1 MNLVIVESPAK
12 ARTIEKFLGKDFK
25 VESSFGHVRDLPK
38 GDLGVDVEHN
48 FEPRYIIPTKAK
60 KQVSLLKKLAE
71 KADKIIL
78 ATDEDREGEA
88 IAWHLEQALGLEK
101 SKKEIER
108 IVFHEITAKAIL
120 EALKHPR
127 QLEKNLIDAQQARRV
142 LDRLVGY
149 KLSPLLWKKVSRGL
163 SAGRVQSVAVRLVVE
178 REREREKFQKQE
190 YWDIIAK
197 LEVRKSKSETGIF
210 ESKLIKINDKV
221 LDKFD
226 IPNEESAKK
235 ITGDLKDAD
244 WKVETIEKKETRRNA
259 YPPFTT
265 STLQQSAARK
275 LGFSAKRTM
284 MLAQQLYEGADIDG
298 DRTGLITYMRTDSLN
313 ISQDAIAAAAGFIKS
328 SFGEKY
334 LETKVFKTKSKGAQ
348 EAHEAIRPTDPK
360 CAPESI
366 AAHLDP
372 SQLKLYR
379 LIWQR
384 FIASQMSPAIFD
396 ATIVDISGGSK
407 HIFRANGLIKKF
419 DGFTKIYSLK
429 TEETILPKLET
440 NEPLD
445 LIELKPNQ
453 HFTEPPARYSEAT
466 LVKALEF
473 HGIGRPSTYAPTLST
488 IQDRGYI
495 EKDESKKF
503 KPTQMGTIVNDLL
516 VEHFPNIVD
525 INFTA
530 EMEKKLDRIAEDKI
544 EWVPVIREFY
554 EPFEKNLKQKMEELK
569 KSDFKRDEPTDKI
582 CPECGKPIVIKLGR
596 FGKFYA
602 CTGFPE
608 CKHTE
613 KILEKI
619 DMKCPECSEGEVIV
633 KHTRGKKIFYG
644 CSRYPECKYASWTNP
659 KLSPEKDGK
668 DSQWLGRKKGSDESV
683 EAPKKTSL

>member
-12 ARTIEKFLGKDFK
+12 ARTIEKFLGQDFK

-38 GDLGVDVEHN
+38 SDLGIDVEHD

-60 KQVSLLKKLAE
+60 KQVALLKKIAA

-88 IAWHLEQALGLEK
+88 IAWHLLAALGLEK
-101 SKKEIER
+101 TKKEIER

-127 QLEKNLIDAQQARRV
+127 AIEQNLVDAQQARRV

-149 KLSPLLWKKVSRGL
+149 KLSPMLWKKVSRGL

-178 REREREKFQKQE
+178 RERERENFKKQE
-190 YWDIIAK
+190 YWDLIAK
-197 LEVRKSKSETGIF
+197 LQTIKDQGQEIF
-210 ESKLIKINDKV
+210 EAKLIKINDKV
-221 LDKFD
+221 LDKFAVPD
-226 IPNEESAKK
+226 QKSAQK
-235 ITGDLKDAD
+235 IVDDLTGAA
-244 WKVETIEKKETRRNA
+244 WKVEAVEKKETKRNA

-284 MLAQQLYEGADIDG
+284 MLAQQLYEGADING

-313 ISQDAIAAAAGFIKS
+313 LSSDAVAAAAGFIKS
-328 SFGEKY
+328 NFGEKY
-334 LETKVFKTKSKGAQ
+334 LETKVFKTKAKGAQ
-348 EAHEAIRPTDPK
+348 EAHEAIRPTDPQRT
-360 CAPESI
+360 PEAI
-366 AAHLDP
+366 AGHLDP
-372 SQLKLYR
+372 AQLKLYR

-384 FIASQMSPAIFD
+384 FMASQMSPAVFD
-396 ATIVDISGGSK
+396 ATIVDVSANN
-407 HIFRANGLIKKF
+407 HIFRANGITKKF
-419 DGFTKIYSLK
+419 DGFTKVYSLK
-429 TEETILPKLET
+429 TEETVLPELKT
-440 NEPLD
+440 GEPLN
-445 LIELKPNQ
+445 LIELKPDR

-466 LVKALEF
+466 LVKALEQ

-488 IQDRGYI
+488 IQYRGYV
-495 EKDESKKF
+495 ERDEQKKF
-503 KPTQMGTIVNDLL
+503 KPSQMGIIVNDLL
-516 VEHFPNIVD
+516 VEHFPKIVD

-530 EMEKKLDRIAEDKI
+530 QMEKNLDKIAEDKI

-554 EPFEKNLKQKMEELK
+554 GPFEANLKEKMDELK
-569 KSDFKRDEPTDKI
+569 KTDFKRDEPTDKI

-602 CTGFPE
+602 CTGWPE

-613 KILEKI
+613 RIVEKI
-619 DMKCPECSEGEVIV
+619 DMKCPKCVEGEVIV
-633 KHTRGKKIFYG
+633 KRTRTKKTFYG
-644 CSRYPECKYASWTNP
+644 CSNYPKCDYASWTNP
-659 KLSPEKDGK
+659 KIKTKEIEE
-668 DSQWLGRKKGSDESV
+668 SQK
-683 EAPKKTSL
+683 

>member
-12 ARTIEKFLGKDFK
+12 ARTIEKFLGQDFK

-38 GDLGVDVEHN
+38 SDLGIDVEHD

-60 KQVSLLKKLAE
+60 KQVALLKKIAA

-88 IAWHLEQALGLEK
+88 IAWHLLAALGLEK
-101 SKKEIER
+101 TKKEIER

-127 QLEKNLIDAQQARRV
+127 AIEQNLVDAQQARRV

-149 KLSPLLWKKVSRGL
+149 KLSPMLWKKVSRGL

-178 REREREKFQKQE
+178 RERERENFKKQE
-190 YWDIIAK
+190 YWDLIAK
-197 LEVRKSKSETGIF
+197 LQTIKDQGQEIF
-210 ESKLIKINDKV
+210 EAKLIKINDKV
-221 LDKFD
+221 LDKFAVPD
-226 IPNEESAKK
+226 QKSAQK
-235 ITGDLKDAD
+235 IVDDLTGAA
-244 WKVETIEKKETRRNA
+244 WKVEAVEKKETKRNA

-284 MLAQQLYEGADIDG
+284 MLAQQLYEGADING

-313 ISQDAIAAAAGFIKS
+313 LSSDAVAAAAGFIKS
-328 SFGEKY
+328 NFGEKY
-334 LETKVFKTKSKGAQ
+334 LETKVFKTKAKGAQ
-348 EAHEAIRPTDPK
+348 EAHEAIRPTDPQRT
-360 CAPESI
+360 PEAI
-366 AAHLDP
+366 AGHLDP
-372 SQLKLYR
+372 AQLKLYR

-384 FIASQMSPAIFD
+384 FMASQMSPAVFD
-396 ATIVDISGGSK
+396 ATIVDVSANN
-407 HIFRANGLIKKF
+407 HIFRANGITKKF
-419 DGFTKIYSLK
+419 DGFTKVYSLK
-429 TEETILPKLET
+429 TEETVLPELKT
-440 NEPLD
+440 GEPLN
-445 LIELKPNQ
+445 LIELKPDR

-466 LVKALEF
+466 LVKALEQ

-488 IQDRGYI
+488 IQYRGYV
-495 EKDESKKF
+495 ERDEQKKF
-503 KPTQMGTIVNDLL
+503 KPSQMGIIVNDLL
-516 VEHFPNIVD
+516 VEHFPKIVD

-530 EMEKKLDRIAEDKI
+530 QMEKNLDKIAEDKI

-554 EPFEKNLKQKMEELK
+554 GPFEANLKEKMDELK
-569 KSDFKRDEPTDKI
+569 KTDFKRDEPTDKI

-602 CTGFPE
+602 CTGWPE

-613 KILEKI
+613 RIVEKI
-619 DMKCPECSEGEVIV
+619 DMKCPKCVEGEVIV
-633 KHTRGKKIFYG
+633 KRTRTKKTFYG
-644 CSRYPECKYASWTNP
+644 CSRYPKCDYASWTNP
-659 KLSPEKDGK
+659 KIKTKEIEE
-668 DSQWLGRKKGSDESV
+668 SQK
-683 EAPKKTSL
+683 

>member
-38 GDLGVDVEHN
+38 SKLGIDTEHN
-48 FEPRYIIPTKAK
+48 FEPKYIVPTKAK
-60 KQVSLLKKLAE
+60 KQVALLKKLAE

-88 IAWHLEQALGLEK
+88 ISWHLVQALGLNEIK
-101 SKKEIER
+101 NKKIKIIER
-108 IVFHEITAKAIL
+108 IVFHEITQKAIL

-127 QLEKNLIDAQQARRV
+127 QIEQNMVDAQQARRV

-163 SAGRVQSVAVRLVVE
+163 SAGRVQSVAVRLIVE
-178 REREREKFQKQE
+178 RERERNKFQKQE
-190 YWDIIAK
+190 YWGITAK
-197 LEVRKSKSETGIF
+197 LQTRNPKSETEEIF
-210 ESKLIKINDKV
+210 EARLHKINDQI
-221 LDKFD
+221 LDKFAVAS
-226 IPNEESAKK
+226 EVEAKK
-235 ITGDLKDAD
+235 ILTALENSA
-244 WKVETIEKKETRRNA
+244 WKVESIEKKETKRNPA
-259 YPPFTT
+259 PPFTT

-284 MLAQQLYEGADIDG
+284 MLAQQLYEGIDHKG

-313 ISQDAIAAAAGFIKS
+313 LSPDAVGVASSFIKE

-334 LETKVFKTKSKGAQ
+334 LENRTYKTKTKGAQ
-348 EAHEAIRPTDPK
+348 EAHEAIRPTDPLRT
-360 CAPESI
+360 PEEMAS
-366 AAHLDP
+366 HLEP
-372 SQLKLYR
+372 AQLKLYR

-384 FIASQMSPAIFD
+384 FMATQMAPAIFD
-396 ATIVDISGGSK
+396 ATTVDVAAGSK
-407 HIFRANGLIKKF
+407 HIFRANGLTKKF
-419 DGFTKIYSLK
+419 DGFTKVYSLK
-429 TEETILPKLET
+429 TEETILPQLKTDELL
-440 NEPLD
+440 N
-445 LIELKPNQ
+445 LIDLKPEQ

-466 LVKALEF
+466 LIKALEQ

-488 IQDRGYI
+488 VQDRGYV
-495 EKDESKKF
+495 EKDEQKKL
-503 KPTQMGTIVNDLL
+503 KPTEMGTIVNDLL

-525 INFTA
+525 IDFTA
-530 EMEKKLDRIAEDKI
+530 KLEEKLDDIADNKI

-554 EPFEKNLKQKMEELK
+554 EPFEKNLKEKMDELK
-569 KSDFKRDEPTDKI
+569 KSDFKNDEPTDKI

-613 KILEKI
+613 RILNKI
-619 DMKCPECSEGEVIV
+619 DMKCPDCKDGDVIV
-633 KHTRGKKIFYG
+633 KRTRTKKTFYG
-644 CSRYPECKYASWTNP
+644 CSRYPDCKYASWVNP
-659 KLSPEKDGK
+659 KLKPKEESPEVVEN
-668 DSQWLGRKKGSDESV
+668 KK
-683 EAPKKTSL
+683 EANP

>member
-1 MNLVIVESPAK
+1 M
-12 ARTIEKFLGKDFK
+12 
-25 VESSFGHVRDLPK
+25 ESSFGHVRDLPK
-38 GDLGVDVEHN
+38 SNLGIDVEHD
-48 FEPRYIIPTKAK
+48 FEPKYIVPVKAK
-60 KQVSLLKKLAE
+60 KQVALLKKIAKE
-71 KADKIIL
+71 ADKIIL

-88 IAWHLEQALGLEK
+88 IAWHLLHALGLEK

-120 EALKHPR
+120 EAIKHPR
-127 QLEKNLIDAQQARRV
+127 AIEQNLVDAQQARRV

-149 KLSPLLWKKVSRGL
+149 KLSPMLWKKVSRGL

-197 LEVRKSKSETGIF
+197 LQATSDKRQGENTF
-210 ESKLIKINDKV
+210 EAKLHKINDKI
-221 LDKFD
+221 LDKFAVKT
-226 IPNEESAKK
+226 EAEAKK
-235 ITGDLKDAD
+235 TLADLENAD
-244 WKVETIEKKETRRNA
+244 WKVETIEKKEAKRNA

-313 ISQDAIAAAAGFIKS
+313 LSADAVAVAAGFIKS
-328 SFGEKY
+328 NFGEKY

-348 EAHEAIRPTDPK
+348 EAHEAIRPTDPLRTPEII
-360 CAPESI
+360 AP
-366 AAHLDP
+366 HLDP
-372 SQLKLYR
+372 AQLKLYR

-384 FIASQMSPAIFD
+384 FMASQMAPAVFD
-396 ATIVDISGGSK
+396 ATTVDVAAGK
-407 HIFRANGLIKKF
+407 NHLFRANGLIKKF
-419 DGFTKIYSLK
+419 DGFTKVYSLK
-429 TEETILPKLET
+429 TEETILPELKT

-445 LIELKPNQ
+445 LIELKPDQ
-453 HFTEPPARYSEAT
+453 HFTEPPARYSEAS
-466 LVKALEF
+466 LVKALEQ

-488 IQDRGYI
+488 IQARGYV
-495 EKDESKKF
+495 ERDEQKKF
-503 KPTQMGTIVNDLL
+503 KPSEMGLIVNDLL
-516 VEHFPNIVD
+516 VEHFPKIVD

-530 EMEKKLDRIAEDKI
+530 QMEEKLDDIAENKI

-554 EPFEKNLKQKMEELK
+554 GPFEANLKEKMDELK
-569 KSDFKRDEPTDKI
+569 KTDFKRDEPTDKI
-582 CPECGKPIVIKLGR
+582 CPECSKPIVIKLGR

-613 KILEKI
+613 RIVEKI
-619 DMKCPECSEGEVIV
+619 DMKCPKCVEGEVIV
-633 KHTRGKKIFYG
+633 KRTRRQKTFYG
-644 CSRYPECKYASWTNP
+644 CSRYPACDYASWTNP
-659 KLSPEKDGK
+659 KP
-668 DSQWLGRKKGSDESV
+668 R
-683 EAPKKTSL
+683 P

>member
-12 ARTIEKFLGKDFK
+12 ARTIEKFLGQDFK

-38 GDLGVDVEHN
+38 SDLGIDVEHD

-60 KQVSLLKKLAE
+60 KQVALLKKIAA

-88 IAWHLEQALGLEK
+88 IAWHLLAALGLEK
-101 SKKEIER
+101 TKKEIER

-127 QLEKNLIDAQQARRV
+127 AIEQNLVDAQQARRV

-149 KLSPLLWKKVSRGL
+149 KLSPMLWKKVSRGL

-178 REREREKFQKQE
+178 RERERENFKKQE
-190 YWDIIAK
+190 YWDLIAK
-197 LEVRKSKSETGIF
+197 LQTIKDQGQEIF
-210 ESKLIKINDKV
+210 EAKLIKINDKV
-221 LDKFD
+221 LDKFAVPD
-226 IPNEESAKK
+226 QKSAQK
-235 ITGDLKDAD
+235 IVDDLTGAA
-244 WKVETIEKKETRRNA
+244 WKVEAVEKKETKRNA

-284 MLAQQLYEGADIDG
+284 MLAQQLYEGADING

-313 ISQDAIAAAAGFIKS
+313 LSQDAVAEAASFIKS
-328 SFGEKY
+328 NFGEKY
-334 LETKVFKTKSKGAQ
+334 LETKVFKTKAKGAQ
-348 EAHEAIRPTDPK
+348 EAHEAIRPTDPQRT
-360 CAPESI
+360 PEAI
-366 AAHLDP
+366 AGHLDP
-372 SQLKLYR
+372 AQLKLYR

-384 FIASQMSPAIFD
+384 FMASQMSPAVFD
-396 ATIVDISGGSK
+396 ATIVDVSANN
-407 HIFRANGLIKKF
+407 HIFRANGITKKF
-419 DGFTKIYSLK
+419 DGFTKVYSLK
-429 TEETILPKLET
+429 TEETILPELKT
-440 NEPLD
+440 GEPLN
-445 LIELKPNQ
+445 LIELKPDR

-466 LVKALEF
+466 LVKALEQ

-488 IQDRGYI
+488 IQYRGYV
-495 EKDESKKF
+495 ERDEQKKF
-503 KPTQMGTIVNDLL
+503 KPSQMGIIVNDLL
-516 VEHFPNIVD
+516 VEHFPKIVD

-530 EMEKKLDRIAEDKI
+530 QMEKNLDKIAEDKI

-554 EPFEKNLKQKMEELK
+554 GPFEANLKEKMDELK
-569 KSDFKRDEPTDKI
+569 KTDFKRDEPTDKV

-602 CTGFPE
+602 CTGWPE

-613 KILEKI
+613 RIVEKI
-619 DMKCPECSEGEVIV
+619 DMKCPKCVEGEVIV
-633 KHTRGKKIFYG
+633 KRTRTKKTFYG
-644 CSRYPECKYASWTNP
+644 CSNYPKCDYASWTNP
-659 KLSPEKDGK
+659 KIKTKEIEE
-668 DSQWLGRKKGSDESV
+668 SQK
-683 EAPKKTSL
+683 